1 MSGGLTT
8 GITSEGPWEAQA
20 APLKRGM
27 ARAES
32 LYKAGPA
39 PYFPGKTLAGFDPAQ
54 QSAQAATMGY
64 ALGPRPAAQQAM
76 AERQMGRTYDWA
88 RQMPQVGQTALQRS
102 ATLGNL
108 MQQQGVKAE
117 SGGALAGQMQG
128 DLGNLMQ
135 TYGGKGVAETL
146 PTYYDMMRG
155 RVDTGAGSPYDD
167 MRNAYSQSVV
177 SGLTDPTTGA
187 LPQIRSGLI
196 NYGQAGGSTRG
207 DILQRAA
214 IEKAVTEGLAMPMAQ
229 MYGQAYQQAQGARLP
244 AAQGA
249 LGARE
254 QQLGTIR
261 DRAGMEQAA
270 YGQRAG
276 GLGQLM
282 DSIQQRQAAAQA
294 GFGQD
299 MGGLQQGAQTGLA
312 GMQQYPGIMAAPLS
326 MYGAM
331 GDVGAQRRAMAQ
343 ESINQAMTKYDYGA
357 NAGQTALQNFMAGI
371 SGEYGGVS
379 KQTPSALQS
388 MGQLG
393 SLMTGLKGAGM
404 FTP

>member
-1 MSGGLTT
+1 
-8 GITSEGPWEAQA
+8 
-20 APLKRGM
+20 
-27 ARAES
+27 
-32 LYKAGPA
+32 
-39 PYFPGKTLAGFDPAQ
+39 
-54 QSAQAATMGY
+54 MGY

-88 RQMPQVGQTALQRS
+88 SQMPQAGLTALQRS
-102 ATLGNL
+102 ANLGNL
-108 MQQQGVKAE
+108 MQQQGGQAQRLGAA
-117 SGGALAGQMQG
+117 GGKTQS
-128 DLGNLMQ
+128 DLGALMQ
-135 TYGGKGVAETL
+135 TYGGKGVKETL

-155 RVDTGAGSPYDD
+155 RVDTGAGTPYGD
-167 MRNAYSQSVV
+167 MASAYKDQVIGQLGGTQGV
-177 SGLTDPTTGA
+177 LA
-187 LPQIRSGLI
+187 NIRSGLV

-207 DILQRAA
+207 DLLQKEA
-214 IEKAVTEGLAMPMAQ
+214 IEKGVTEGLALPMAQ

-249 LGARE
+249 LAGRE

-261 DRAGMEQAA
+261 DRAGMEQAG
-270 YGQRAG
+270 YGQRSG

-282 DSIQQRQAAAQA
+282 NSIQQRQAMEQQ
-294 GFGQD
+294 GFGQY

-312 GMQQYPGIMAAPLS
+312 GMQQYPGIMAAPMS

-331 GDVGAQRRAMAQ
+331 GDVGAQRRALAQ

-371 SGEYGGVS
+371 SGEYGGVQR
-379 KQTPSALQS
+379 QTPSALQS

-393 SLMTGLKGAGM
+393 SALTGM
-404 FTP
+404 FGT